1 MWEEFFQFIGG
12 LQSPVNLVEGIVAVG
27 FSLLASIVC
36 YHMYQFFYGS
46 RHIGAGV
53 HRTFL
58 IGGPAITA
66 LFLGI
71 QTSIPLSLGL
81 LGALSF
87 VRFRTPVKDPAE
99 IGFLLLLIASSIG
112 AATNNFLITALLFV
126 VVFIALGIQWL
137 TRNRITLFGRGHLMI
152 SVDQLSFPAL
162 EKKITTFLKERLR
175 GLSLETMSTLDD
187 RVGLHY
193 QYRRQSGFDWAAFT
207 NELNQLA
214 GTAKVEVFIG

>member
-1 MWEEFFQFIGG
+1 MWQELFQFIGG
-12 LQSPVNLVEGIVAVG
+12 LQSPVSLVEGIVAVG
-27 FSLLASIVC
+27 FSLVASIAC
-36 YHMYQFFYGS
+36 YLMYQFFYGS

-99 IGFLLLLIASSIG
+99 IGFLLLLIV
-112 AATNNFLITALLFV
+112 TAIFAPSNLDL
-126 VVFIALGIQWL
+126 ALHVIPGQRRPPL
-137 TRNRITLFGRGHLMI
+137 PCAYRY
-152 SVDQLSFPAL
+152 
-162 EKKITTFLKERLR
+162 LR
-175 GLSLETMSTLDD
+175 TG
-187 RVGLHY
+187 
-193 QYRRQSGFDWAAFT
+193 
-207 NELNQLA
+207 
-214 GTAKVEVFIG
+214 

>member
-1 MWEEFFQFIGG
+1 MLDNL
-12 LQSPVNLVEGIVAVG
+12 LQSPVGLSDAVLALGFSIAASVAVY
-27 FSLLASIVC
+27 L
-36 YHMYQFFYGS
+36 MYQFFYGS

-112 AATNNFLITALLFV
+112 AATDNYLVTAILFAV
-126 VVFIALGIQWL
+126 VLAALGVQWAA
-137 TRNRITLFGRGHLMI
+137 RNRITLFGWGNLMI
-152 SVDQLSFPAL
+152 SVDQPSFQNL
-162 EKKITTFLKERLR
+162 EETLTTFLKGRVPSLRLV
-175 GLSLETMSTLDD
+175 SMSVLED
-187 RVGLHY
+187 RVSLHY
-193 QYRRQSGFDWAAFT
+193 QYRRRRGFQWTAFMS
-207 NELNQLA
+207 ELDEL
-214 GTAKVEVFIG
+214 THPAKVEAFVS